1 MPRNA
6 RSETATPARRTAASP
21 AAQFDQWRGDPD
33 FMLSLARGL
42 LVLRTIADASAPK
55 TIGELATRTGL
66 PRATARRCAYTLRE
80 LDYLSQD
87 EWGFTAGPRMAAL
100 SSAFIDSSPLL
111 VGCRPVLD
119 RLHRSLKQTVSI
131 GVFDEGEAVYVV
143 RSELERRW
151 AVNLRLGARVPAYCS
166 ALGRVLLAYKPAP
179 AIERYLEHTAFEA
192 HTEHTVISAEKLRDL
207 LAEVRRLGYAVVD
220 RELDRNLRAVA
231 APVRNRRGQVIAAI
245 NVGANVADV
254 SFKEI
259 RARILPEMLA
269 AAQELSELTP

>member
-1 MPRNA
+1 M
-6 RSETATPARRTAASP
+6 TPAQSSPSP
-21 AAQFDQWRGDPD
+21 AAQFDRWRGDPD

-42 LVLRTIADASAPK
+42 LVLRTVADASAPK
-55 TIGELATRTGL
+55 TISELATRTGL
-66 PRATARRCAYTLRE
+66 PRATARRCAHTLRE

-100 SSAFIDSSPLL
+100 SSAFVASSPLL

-119 RLHRSLKQTVSI
+119 RLHRALKQTVSI

-151 AVNLRLGARVPAYCS
+151 AANLRLGARVPAYCS
-166 ALGRVLLAYKPAP
+166 ALGRVLLAYRSDA
-179 AIERYLEHTAFEA
+179 AIERYLAHTRFEA
-192 HTEHTVISAEKLRDL
+192 HTEHTVVSTEQLQEL

-259 RARILPEMLA
+259 RTRILPEMLA